1 MENDM
6 ILFTGFEPFDNAKTN
21 PSFEAVR
28 LLPSEIKGARV
39 EKLEL
44 PVVFGEAAEMII
56 NRIGCET
63 PEAVIMTGV
72 AAGRDKI
79 TPEVTAVNLADARI
93 PDNAGHSPK
102 WERII
107 PDGPDGIFSTLPV
120 REMVSAMEAA
130 GLAAGLSHSAGTYVC
145 NDTFYRVCS
154 YVRTRG
160 LDIPCGFIHVPTPK
174 GTDKGTEMA
183 VEDFAL
189 ALEICAESVIEVIS
203 RKTTSRLE
211 RSSL

>member
-1 MENDM
+1 M

-79 TPEVTAVNLADARI
+79 TPEVTAVNLARHVRSGKWSVPWKLRAWLQVFPTPRAPMSATIPSTGSAAMYARADSI
-93 PDNAGHSPK
+93 FPAASSTSRTRK
-102 WERII
+102 ERIK
-107 PDGPDGIFSTLPV
+107 
-120 REMVSAMEAA
+120 E
-130 GLAAGLSHSAGTYVC
+130 
-145 NDTFYRVCS
+145 
-154 YVRTRG
+154 
-160 LDIPCGFIHVPTPK
+160 PK
-174 GTDKGTEMA
+174 
-183 VEDFAL
+183 
-189 ALEICAESVIEVIS
+189 
-203 RKTTSRLE
+203 
-211 RSSL
+211 